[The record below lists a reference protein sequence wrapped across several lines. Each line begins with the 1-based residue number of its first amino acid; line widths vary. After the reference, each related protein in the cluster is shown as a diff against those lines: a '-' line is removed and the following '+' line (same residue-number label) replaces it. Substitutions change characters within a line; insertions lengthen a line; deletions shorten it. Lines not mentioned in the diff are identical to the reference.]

1 MTDNP
6 GRRFPLIPENAPFD
20 EEQRAWLNGFLA
32 GVLGLSANEAR
43 AVPAAPSS
51 SPPPATPRARSEQGT
66 AAPESGTVAP
76 EPLERR
82 LLTVLAQLD
91 CGKCGYSC
99 QGYAQAL
106 ASGSEAD
113 TSLCAPGGAS
123 TRETLDA
130 LLSGAG
136 ASTPALSGSAR
147 ARAARAPV
155 DSGVRLVRDAPPLAE
170 LPGAVL
176 PGLGVAQERHRAQR
190 LRVKSQR
197 RLTLADAGSEIR
209 EVVLDLNG
217 SDLSYRPGDSLAIFP
232 HNDPDLVRLLLRAL
246 GARGQ
251 ELVSTPQGPCEVWRC
266 LLENVDITHVREETL
281 QMYAA
286 SAHDAEAARLLAE
299 LRDRGVP
306 HGLDLL
312 DLINMFPGVRLGV
325 EQLVSTLG
333 PLEPRLYSIASSPS
347 SHPKEL
353 HLAVRM
359 VRRERAGRER
369 KGVAST
375 FLTEGVFKGDD
386 LAAAVHSSERYI
398 ALETSVPLILLG
410 AGTGVARHRAFLE
423 ELGARG
429 RRGNTWLILASCFE
443 GDESLYQSELETWS
457 KDGVLEHLDVIK
469 LGQRG
474 RRTGPH
480 DILRRRARRVVSWL
494 DRGAAVYACGESKAF
509 SGALNDTLVEVLGRQ
524 GNMTPS
530 EAADFLH
537 EMRRDGRYVEEVY

>member
-6 GRRFPLIPENAPFD
+6 GRRFPLVPENAPFD

-32 GVLGLSANEAR
+32 GVLGLNANEAR
-43 AVPAAPSS
+43 TSSAPASPGGAAAALRSRVEQPAVAPD
-51 SPPPATPRARSEQGT
+51 
-66 AAPESGTVAP
+66 SGTVVP
-76 EPLERR
+76 DTLERR

-106 ASGSEAD
+106 ASGSESD
-113 TSLCAPGGAS
+113 TSLCAPGAAN
-123 TRETLDA
+123 TREALNA
-130 LLSGAG
+130 LLSEAG
-136 ASTPALSGSAR
+136 LSSPALSGSAR

-155 DSGVRLVRDAPPLAE
+155 DSGVRPIRDVPQLPE
-170 LPGAVL
+170 LPGSE
-176 PGLGVAQERHRAQR
+176 GAQERRRAQR
-190 LRVKSQR
+190 LRVKSHR

-209 EVVLDLNG
+209 EVVLDLSG

-232 HNDPDLVRLLLRAL
+232 HNDPDLVRSLLRAL

-281 QMYAA
+281 RLYAA
-286 SAHDAEAARLLAE
+286 SAQDAEAARPLRE
-299 LRDRGVP
+299 LCERGVP
-306 HGLDLL
+306 HGFDLL
-312 DLINMFPGVRLGV
+312 DLINMFPGVRPGV
-325 EQLVSTLG
+325 EQVVSTLG
-333 PLEPRLYSIASSPS
+333 VLEPRLYSIASSPS
-347 SHPKEL
+347 AHPKEL
-353 HLAVRM
+353 HLAVRV

-369 KGVAST
+369 KGVASA

-386 LAAAVHSSERYI
+386 LAAALHSSERYI

-410 AGTGVARHRAFLE
+410 AGTGVARHRSFLE

-443 GDESLYQSELETWS
+443 GDETLYQSELETWT

-494 DRGAAVYACGESKAF
+494 ERGAAVYACGESRAF
-509 SGALNDTLVEVLGRQ
+509 SGALNETLVEVLGRQ
-524 GNMTPS
+524 GNRTPS

-537 EMRRDGRYVEEVY
+537 GMRRDGRYVEEVY

>member
-1 MTDNP
+1 VTDNA
-6 GRRFPLIPENAPFD
+6 GRRFPLVPENAPFD

-43 AVPAAPSS
+43 AISAPPSS
-51 SPPPATPRARSEQGT
+51 SASAATPRSRVEQAG
-66 AAPESGTVAP
+66 AAVPESEPIAP
-76 EPLERR
+76 DTLERR
-82 LLTVLAQLD
+82 LHTVLAQLD

-106 ASGSEAD
+106 AAGSESD
-113 TSLCAPGGAS
+113 SSLCAPGGAS
-123 TRETLDA
+123 TREALDA

-136 ASTPALSGSAR
+136 SSVPALSGSAR

-155 DSGVRLVRDAPPLAE
+155 DAGVRALRDGASLAE
-170 LPGAVL
+170 LPAAG
-176 PGLGVAQERHRAQR
+176 GAQERRRAQR

-209 EVVLDLNG
+209 EIVLDLNG
-217 SDLSYRPGDSLAIFP
+217 NELSYRPGDSLAIFP

-251 ELVSTPQGPCEVWRC
+251 ELVSTPQGSCEVWRC

-281 QMYAA
+281 RLYAA
-286 SAHDAEAARLLAE
+286 SAHDAEAARLLVE
-299 LRDRGVP
+299 LRERGLP
-306 HGLDLL
+306 NGFDLL
-312 DLINMFPGVRLGV
+312 DLINMFPGVRPGV
-325 EQLVSTLG
+325 EQVVGTLG
-333 PLEPRLYSIASSPS
+333 TLEPRLYSIASSPS

-429 RRGNTWLILASCFE
+429 RKGNTWLILASCFE
-443 GDESLYQSELETWS
+443 GDETLYQSELEAWS

-494 DRGAAVYACGESKAF
+494 DRGAAVYACGESRAF

-524 GNMTPS
+524 GNMTPG